1 MNSNGLGLKYETMLQ
16 HGEMTHYCFCNNL
29 VWTGLICFL
38 TDLDWAWWGFRSVAF
53 KKCFNTDTDTTSAMF
68 SAIKEKMQA
77 CAQYDYK
84 RLVINSI
91 LRFRLFFQTRRRRLL
106 QTVRGRTKEERGW
119 EGGAKEEGRGR
130 EEDSAGWIRWSIWKT
145 LIIYEI
151 SSQ

>member
-1 MNSNGLGLKYETMLQ
+1 MSLVRLQVSCFQQVLQ
-16 HGEMTHYCFCNNL
+16 HRHRYTL
-29 VWTGLICFL
+29 
-38 TDLDWAWWGFRSVAF
+38 
-53 KKCFNTDTDTTSAMF
+53 SAMF
-68 SAIKEKMQA
+68 SAVKEKMQV
-77 CAQYDYK
+77 CAQFGYK

-145 LIIYEI
+145 LIIYI
-151 SSQ
+151 YIYMKQVVNKVLFSSKVLFSCKLVLNNDT